1 MSKSVSYI
9 GRCFPF
15 AAANCRAFREE
26 SVRCEIFKGRT
37 MFNFKPYVPGFN
49 VEPPADAEVPGF
61 RMNAD
66 GSVRTGGAAVGP
78 ATFLHS
84 SRLDADRGCLWQR
97 RNRLVEFVWP
107 VLLA

>member
-1 MSKSVSYI
+1 MCGKL
-9 GRCFPF
+9 
-15 AAANCRAFREE
+15 REE

-66 GSVRTGGAAVGP
+66 GSVPRPYRPQYVV
-78 ATFLHS
+78 
-84 SRLDADRGCLWQR
+84 Q
-97 RNRLVEFVWP
+97 LVQV
-107 VLLA
+107 